1 AGSSDDAAASDTG
14 STASE
19 SETAGPA
26 HSVPV
31 PGLKEEDADQIP
43 QETSQVLVATS
54 PDAKSEEST
63 LSFYRFADEEWT
75 KHKTVSTDSG
85 SHGCLEDRHEGD
97 RRTPIGV
104 CTLRDARGYSP
115 GPGTEL
121 PYTHDDSLPSSATVA
136 HGPDYASVVAYI
148 IAIDYNRVPG

>member
-1 AGSSDDAAASDTG
+1 MSSGVHRSVGLPVLVVLALTLTDRGSDADGGDTDSAQADSTALAAPAQQTSIRDLAAPAQSATAGSSDDADAWDSR

-31 PGLKEEDADQIP
+31 PGLKQEYADQIP

-63 LSFYRFADEEWT
+63 LSFYRFDDEEWT
-75 KHKTVSTDSG
+75 KLKTF
-85 SHGCLEDRHEGD
+85 
-97 RRTPIGV
+97 
-104 CTLRDARGYSP
+104 
-115 GPGTEL
+115 
-121 PYTHDDSLPSSATVA
+121 
-136 HGPDYASVVAYI
+136 
-148 IAIDYNRVPG
+148 